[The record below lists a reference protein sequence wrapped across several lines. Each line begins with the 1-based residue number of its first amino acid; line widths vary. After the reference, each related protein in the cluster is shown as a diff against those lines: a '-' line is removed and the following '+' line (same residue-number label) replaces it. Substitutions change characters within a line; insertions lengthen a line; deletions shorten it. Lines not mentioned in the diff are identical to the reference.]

1 MDRNF
6 FSEVGAQGVLVR
18 KELLAGEAGAGWGP
32 WQVGGWHVALR
43 DWGTGTWL
51 MWRDS
56 QRSRL
61 WLLSLGGW
69 GGVPQS
75 GGGEREWGI
84 SDQPTGQQGVEGGLC
99 PRWRQGGVALT
110 GDDLGQGNQRGSG
123 SGRGCPG
130 RWKEV
135 WGPKAQVGGPLS
147 FLSPRVLSPKHAV
160 LLPLSLKQKEF
171 QISAPRPLLLATVFT
186 SPPGRAGVRV

>member
-69 GGVPQS
+69 CHS
-75 GGGEREWGI
+75 R
-84 SDQPTGQQGVEGGLC
+84 VE
-99 PRWRQGGVALT
+99 
-110 GDDLGQGNQRGSG
+110 GSG
-123 SGRGCPG
+123 SGAYLISPLGSRVWRAVCAHAGA
-130 RWKEV
+130 KEG
-135 WGPKAQVGGPLS
+135 WP
-147 FLSPRVLSPKHAV
+147 
-160 LLPLSLKQKEF
+160 
-171 QISAPRPLLLATVFT
+171 
-186 SPPGRAGVRV
+186 

>member
-1 MDRNF
+1 M
-6 FSEVGAQGVLVR
+6 
-18 KELLAGEAGAGWGP
+18 
-32 WQVGGWHVALR
+32 
-43 DWGTGTWL
+43 
-51 MWRDS
+51 
-56 QRSRL
+56 
-61 WLLSLGGW
+61 
-69 GGVPQS
+69 PQS